1 MLGSKVLVLFPHAKP
16 EANLSLPDFPY
27 SSLTTPIL
35 DTTPSII
42 LKSIPTGA
50 NTLEL
55 EDEGEK
61 NGSIIVVP
69 LYIFLRRRLPNLFQM
84 LTQESESMTY
94 TKSNPSHSSLWLVL
108 GDLNFLIALR
118 KGVRNTQ
125 HPMSNFISFDRLSSQ
140 QKIFIT

>member
-42 LKSIPTGA
+42 LKSIPTGV
-50 NTLEL
+50 TLLNLRMRVREMVAL
-55 EDEGEK
+55 LSCNYTSSQEEDCQT
-61 NGSIIVVP
+61 
-69 LYIFLRRRLPNLFQM
+69 LFQM

-94 TKSNPSHSSLWLVL
+94 MKSNPSHSSLWLVL

-140 QKIFIT
+140 QQIFIT

>member
-1 MLGSKVLVLFPHAKP
+1 MVAL
-16 EANLSLPDFPY
+16 LSCHY
-27 SSLTTPIL
+27 TSSQ
-35 DTTPSII
+35 
-42 LKSIPTGA
+42 
-50 NTLEL
+50 E
-55 EDEGEK
+55 EDCQT
-61 NGSIIVVP
+61 
-69 LYIFLRRRLPNLFQM
+69 LFQM

-94 TKSNPSHSSLWLVL
+94 MKSNPSHSSLWLVL